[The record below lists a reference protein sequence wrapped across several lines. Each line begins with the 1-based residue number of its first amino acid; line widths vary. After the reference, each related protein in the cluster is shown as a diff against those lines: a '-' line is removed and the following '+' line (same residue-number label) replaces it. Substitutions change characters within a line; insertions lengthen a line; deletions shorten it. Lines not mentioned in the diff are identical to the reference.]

1 MTRTST
7 CTYHFILLNWYI
19 FLNFYIPQL
28 GTFFQD
34 SAQSKYLTLLNLLL
48 QAIFFGV
55 ACLDDVLKRIKG
67 RKDIRF
73 ITAFR
78 DLLFATLAFPICT
91 FVFLAFWTIFLYDRE
106 LIYPKV
112 LDGMFPGWLNH
123 AMHSF
128 IFLFSLIEIILRPH
142 HYPPRK
148 TGLTLLAI
156 SSVGYISRILWLHS
170 KTGQW
175 VYPVLAKLSPL
186 GLTAFF
192 FLSYFLIA
200 SIYLLGERLNQ
211 WKWGDRMLPWM
222 KME

>member
-1 MTRTST
+1 MRALQPAEVLSCDHRRKEATGRGTVTCIEVAMTRTST

-34 SAQSKYLTLLNLLL
+34 SAQSKYLTLLNL
-48 QAIFFGV
+48 
-55 ACLDDVLKRIKG
+55 
-67 RKDIRF
+67 
-73 ITAFR
+73 
-78 DLLFATLAFPICT
+78 